1 MNELLSSFLSNDSAF
16 GKLMTRCGVVIG
28 ANLMFVLFSLP
39 VITIGAS
46 SAALHYVM
54 LKALRGDGQ
63 INPFKCFWRGF
74 RSNFRQATIAW
85 LLIAALAVF
94 LLFDLRICLQAGMPL
109 ELLKYPLYGML
120 LAEAILAVCL
130 FPVMAAF
137 EDTLPRLLQNT
148 FYFAIKRA
156 YVLPVLLFFNF
167 FPLYLTYTDPQ
178 MMPLYAFLW
187 VFFGYG
193 AIAMLNSRLLLPAMK
208 PWLPLVDE
216 YGDFILTEKGEKQS
230 AAGENLPGGTEDTRA
245 AGLYRSDPDAADE
258 DRAAQKTLE
267 DMERLGM

>member
-1 MNELLSSFLSNDSAF
+1 MNELLSSFLSNDSAL
-16 GKLMTRCGVVIG
+16 GKLMTRCGVIIG

-39 VITIGAS
+39 VVTIGAS
-46 SAALHYVM
+46 GAALHYVM

-63 INPFKCFWRGF
+63 VNPFKCFWRGF

-85 LLIAALAVF
+85 LLMVVLAVF
-94 LLFDLRICLQAGMPL
+94 LFFDLRICLQAGMPL
-109 ELLKYPLYGML
+109 ELLKYPLYSMIL
-120 LAEAILAVCL
+120 VEAVFAVCL

-193 AIAMLNSRLLLPAMK
+193 AIAMLNSRLLLPAMN
-208 PWLPLVDE
+208 PYLPLVDE
-216 YGDFILTEKGEKQS
+216 YGDFILTEEGEKQA
-230 AAGENLPGGTEDTRA
+230 AAGKNPPD
-245 AGLYRSDPDAADE
+245 DPDASKAIGAFRSEAGPADE

>member
-137 EDTLPRLLQNT
+137 EDTLPRLLRNT

-216 YGDFILTEKGEKQS
+216 YGDFILTEEGEKQT
-230 AAGENLPGGTEDTRA
+230 AAGENLAGGTEGSKA
-245 AGLYRSDPDAADE
+245 AGLYRSDTDAADE